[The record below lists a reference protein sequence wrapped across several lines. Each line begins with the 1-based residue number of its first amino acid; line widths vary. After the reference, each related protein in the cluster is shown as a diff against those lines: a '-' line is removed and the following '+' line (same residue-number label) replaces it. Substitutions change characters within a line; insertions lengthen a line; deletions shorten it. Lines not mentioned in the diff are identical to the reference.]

1 MKKFELAWTKWLPGI
16 KKKTQNFTEEMV
28 HAEVNYKLGNA
39 SE

>member
-1 MKKFELAWTKWLPGI
+1 MIAGN

-28 HAEVNYKLGNA
+28 YAEVNYKLGNA